1 MRQQN
6 IVGDSDSYRLVF
18 PDIEAFKFDNNFI
31 RVESVGSN
39 PVGARITVRNG
50 NTNKMKVLR
59 YMSELSSVTFDLNNV
74 FLELWSEDYT
84 FNSFYIQIAPLFNNS
99 IDYGAIY
106 NFILNL
112 NNGKTLPYR
121 SHTSERVIYLFDDM
135 LANFQIYLNNSGS
148 LSVNGIDF
156 DVTRGHNILDITNAV
171 GNSTTFKGCYDFVN
185 TGTLT
190 TTINSASNITTNSA
204 TLNIEF
210 KTGSD
215 NRVEP
220 IITSGDIWKDKTSFY
235 SNPEKFCFDFERIE
249 VCNDFDSFLLAY
261 TNTDGCERMA
271 AGKIIREIKES
282 SSTNIYNRN
291 TTIYNYSHRHIT
303 ERKVKLLVGF
313 DDISKY
319 SSFTDIEFSP
329 RLYFKNY
336 QGGWVEC
343 SLLTLSIT
351 EESDEFLS
359 YELEIE
365 ILN

>member
-6 IVGDSDSYRLVF
+6 IVGTYGSYRLIF
-18 PDIEAFKFDNNFI
+18 PDIEAFKYDNNFI

-39 PVGARITVRNG
+39 PVGARISVRNG
-50 NTNKMKVLR
+50 NTNQVKVLR
-59 YMSELSSVTFDLNNV
+59 YMSELSSITFDLNNL
-74 FLELWSEDYT
+74 FLELWDENYAV
-84 FNSFYIQIAPLFNNS
+84 NLFYIQIAPLNNNS
-99 IDYGAIY
+99 IDNGAIY
-106 NFILNL
+106 SFIVNL

-121 SHTSERVIYLFDDM
+121 SHGSERKIYLFDDM
-135 LANFQIYLNNSGS
+135 LSDFQFFFNNSGTF
-148 LSVNGIDF
+148 SVNGTDYN
-156 DVTRGHNILDITNAV
+156 VSRGHNTLNITDAV
-171 GNSTTFKGCYDFVN
+171 GNSSEFSGCFDFIN

-190 TTINSASNITTNSA
+190 TTIVGANEITTNSA
-204 TLNIEF
+204 NLNLQF

-215 NRVEP
+215 NKVEQ
-220 IITSGDIWKDKTSFY
+220 IITAGDIWKDKTSLW
-235 SNPEKFCFDFERIE
+235 NPEKFCIDFERIN

-261 TNTDGCERMA
+261 TNTDGCERMI
-271 AGKIIREIKES
+271 AGKIIRETKETE
-282 SSTNIYNRN
+282 STNIYNRN
-291 TTIYNYSHRHIT
+291 TTIYNYPRRHIT
-303 ERKVKLLVGF
+303 ERKTKLLVGF

-336 QGGWVEC
+336 QGGWIEC
-343 SLLTLSIT
+343 ALLTLSIT